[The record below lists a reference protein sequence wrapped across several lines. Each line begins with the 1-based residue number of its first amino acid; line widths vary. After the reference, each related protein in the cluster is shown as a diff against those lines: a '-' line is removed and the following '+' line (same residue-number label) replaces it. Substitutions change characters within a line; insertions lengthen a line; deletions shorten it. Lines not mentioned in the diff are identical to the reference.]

1 MDSGVE
7 HLPPEKPTRP
17 VSVACSFEHVHLR
30 REPPTAPVATREPLP
45 RRRRSRY
52 SSRTLRLGLP
62 AASREHVFWGLPALL
77 GPLTEDLAHLLYRHD
92 RVRFDVA
99 VVHQLGLQNLGY
111 FVRTMYTPRESQKP
125 PPSLILGESN
135 ICLSPC
141 PRSARC
147 GLDCSWVMVSNGFQV
162 TRNFIA
168 QRLL

>member
-1 MDSGVE
+1 M
-7 HLPPEKPTRP
+7 LLRTRP
-17 VSVACSFEHVHLR
+17 SSAGTTDGAR
-30 REPPTAPVATREPLP
+30 RNPRTAP

-62 AASREHVFWGLPALL
+62 AASREHVFWGYLPCWAHS
-77 GPLTEDLAHLLYRHD
+77 PKISHLLYRHD

-99 VVHQLGLQNLGY
+99 VVHQLGPQNLGY
-111 FVRTMYTPRESQKP
+111 LLRTMYTPRESQKP

>member
-30 REPPTAPVATREPLP
+30 REPPTVPVATREPHP

-92 RVRFDVA
+92 RVCFDVA
-99 VVHQLGLQNLGY
+99 VVHQLGPQNLGY
-111 FVRTMYTPRESQKP
+111 LVRRVHVVEDHVHPLRVAKAP
-125 PPSLILGESN
+125 
-135 ICLSPC
+135 
-141 PRSARC
+141 AV
-147 GLDCSWVMVSNGFQV
+147 LDPGRVEH
-162 TRNFIA
+162 
-168 QRLL
+168 LL